1 MCDLGTFYYFGYGVD
16 KDYSEAVR
24 LFKLAT
30 LQEHEEAQCN
40 LGVCYKYGHGVEK
53 DINEAN
59 KWIELATSQGYDYS
73 ESSLGAWD
81 QEQES

>member
-1 MCDLGTFYYFGYGVD
+1 M
-16 KDYSEAVR
+16 A
-24 LFKLAT
+24 A
-30 LQEHEEAQCN
+30 LQEHGEAQCN

-73 ESSLGAWD
+73 ESSLGVWD